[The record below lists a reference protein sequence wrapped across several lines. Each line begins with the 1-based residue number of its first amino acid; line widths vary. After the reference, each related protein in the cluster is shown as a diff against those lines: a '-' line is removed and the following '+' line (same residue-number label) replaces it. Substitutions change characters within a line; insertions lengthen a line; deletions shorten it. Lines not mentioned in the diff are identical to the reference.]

1 MRILFILP
9 FFFCASFHLL
19 AVNPPDHFPANPERS
34 LFADDF
40 TMFSQ
45 LTLEEIV
52 TLKKKEIKSKI
63 DRKLTFREWLVIKV
77 IKYKARKHARKRTRT
92 TDGQRRPYDPVSITA
107 AVSSLIGIILISFLA
122 VSALWVVILFGI
134 AGILLGILGIFG
146 PKKDKKR
153 KGEGFAFLGII
164 LGIGAILVGSIVNF
178 AWNID

>member
-1 MRILFILP
+1 MKTLLLIP
-9 FFFCASFHLL
+9 FFFCVLCNLWS
-19 AVNPPDHFPANPERS
+19 VNPLDHFPENQEKS
-34 LFADDF
+34 MYADDGSI
-40 TMFSQ
+40 FSQ
-45 LTLEEIV
+45 LTLEEMV

>member
-1 MRILFILP
+1 M
-9 FFFCASFHLL
+9 
-19 AVNPPDHFPANPERS
+19 AVNPPDHIPVHPEKS
-34 LFADDF
+34 MYADDGSI
-40 TMFSQ
+40 FSQ
-45 LTLEEIV
+45 LTLEEMV
-52 TLKKKEIKSKI
+52 TLKKEIKSKI
-63 DRKLTFREWLVIKV
+63 DRKLTFQEWLVIKV
-77 IKYKARKHARKRTRT
+77 IKYKARKHERKRTRT

-134 AGILLGILGIFG
+134 AGILLGIIGIFG